1 MLSCPHHQLI
11 NITSTTTTMTRTITR
26 TTANAT
32 TATVTATPTG
42 EQQPWHHLPCQ
53 ALGSM
58 YEYFYLQARRYQQH
72 ITQVA
77 VADKRSTAERRLPR
91 TDCNTPS
98 HLHHGRTGP
107 TGHGDKRFGPNCCV
121 ISRLHFPAKCIKR
134 NHEGLSAPSAR
145 QTHVNRCAEPG
156 RPIAPKQWLEPKRLE
171 QPNLANRPPNGG
183 FRK

>member
-1 MLSCPHHQLI
+1 MPASPTNQLI
-11 NITSTTTTMTRTITR
+11 NITTTTTTTMTRTITR

-32 TATVTATPTG
+32 TATVTATPAG
-42 EQQPWHHLPCQ
+42 EL
-53 ALGSM
+53 
-58 YEYFYLQARRYQQH
+58 
-72 ITQVA
+72 A
-77 VADKRSTAERRLPR
+77 VADKRSTAERRFPR
-91 TDCNTPS
+91 TDCNAPS

-121 ISRLHFPAKCIKR
+121 ISRLHFPAKYIKR